1 MEELTAAAT
10 DTANSVLMRVK
21 TTMARHTICF
31 VSTVAVFNAWALMA
45 TGPALAAGSGGG
57 GGGYSAPSE
66 SAPKYDPAVE
76 YRKGIAAL
84 QAKDFKA
91 AKTAFDR
98 VLLVAPR
105 DANSNLMAG
114 MARAGLDDW
123 KAARKL
129 FEKAVR
135 LDDTSILAHH
145 QLGMAHARVG
155 DRAKAEAQLA
165 ALKTKSDTCATTCP
179 QSADLKTAIDAITT
193 ALAGAPQARIDAAT
207 PLMFATAD
215 GGDRAY
221 GAAVSLINEGRY
233 QAAIDD
239 LHQAQTSFG
248 PHPDILT
255 YLGFANR
262 KLGRFDVAETYYRQA
277 LTIAPQHRG
286 ATEYY
291 GELMVERGDLAGAR
305 LKLAELDRQCAFGC
319 YESDEL
325 RRWIAAAR

>member
-1 MEELTAAAT
+1 MARDSIYFLSTAALF
-10 DTANSVLMRVK
+10 TACAVK
-21 TTMARHTICF
+21 LA
-31 VSTVAVFNAWALMA
+31 
-45 TGPALAAGSGGG
+45 GPALAAGGGGG

-76 YRKGIAAL
+76 YRKGIEAL
-84 QAKDFKA
+84 EAKDFKA

-98 VLLVAPR
+98 VLSVAPR

-123 KAARKL
+123 KAARRL
-129 FEKAVR
+129 FEKAVK

-145 QLGMAHARVG
+145 QLGIAHARLG
-155 DRAKAEAQLA
+155 DRTKAEAQLV
-165 ALKTKSDTCATTCP
+165 ALKTKSDTCAMTCP

-193 ALAGAPQARIDAAT
+193 ALATAPQAQIDAAT
-207 PLMFATAD
+207 PLMFASAA

-239 LHQAQTSFG
+239 LHRAQTSFG

-262 KLGRFDVAETYYRQA
+262 KLGRFDVAESYYRQA
-277 LTIAPQHRG
+277 LTVAPHHRG

-325 RRWIAAAR
+325 RRWIAAAH

>member
-1 MEELTAAAT
+1 MYHRLLQAEVE
-10 DTANSVLMRVK
+10 MI
-21 TTMARHTICF
+21 RHSICF
-31 VSTVAVFNAWALMA
+31 VSVVAVFNASALIVA
-45 TGPALAAGSGGG
+45 GPALAAGGGGG

-66 SAPKYDPAVE
+66 SAPQYDPAVE
-76 YRKGIAAL
+76 YRKGVVAL
-84 QAKDFKA
+84 EAKDFKA

-129 FEKAVR
+129 FEKAVK
-135 LDDTSILAHH
+135 LDDTSILAYH
-145 QLGMAHARVG
+145 QLGIAHARLG

-165 ALKTKSDTCATTCP
+165 ALKTKSDTCAATCP
-179 QSADLKTAIDAITT
+179 KSADLKTAIDAITAALT
-193 ALAGAPQARIDAAT
+193 AAPQARIDAAT
-207 PLMFATAD
+207 PLMFASAG

-221 GAAVSLINEGRY
+221 GAAVSLINLGQY

-239 LHQAQTSFG
+239 LQQAQSSFG

-277 LTIAPQHRG
+277 LTIAPHHRG

>member
-1 MEELTAAAT
+1 MT
-10 DTANSVLMRVK
+10 
-21 TTMARHTICF
+21 RHSICF
-31 VSTVAVFNAWALMA
+31 VSMMAVFNACALIVA
-45 TGPALAAGSGGG
+45 GPALAAGGGGG
-57 GGGYSAPSE
+57 GGGYSAPSD

-129 FEKAVR
+129 FEKAAR
-135 LDDTSILAHH
+135 LDDTSILAQH
-145 QLGMAHARVG
+145 QLGLAHARLG
-155 DRAKAEAQLA
+155 DRAKAEAQLV

-179 QSADLKTAIDAITT
+179 QSADLKIAIDAITT
-193 ALAGAPQARIDAAT
+193 ALAAAPQARIDTAT
-207 PLMFATAD
+207 PLMFASEG

-277 LTIAPQHRG
+277 LAVAPHHRG

>member
-1 MEELTAAAT
+1 MVEKAE
-10 DTANSVLMRVK
+10 VEMK
-21 TTMARHTICF
+21 RHSICF
-31 VSTVAVFNAWALMA
+31 MSTVAVFSACGPMVA
-45 TGPALAAGSGGG
+45 GPAHAAGGGGG

-76 YRKGIAAL
+76 YRKGIEAL
-84 QAKDFKA
+84 QAKEFKA

-129 FEKAVR
+129 FEKAVK

-145 QLGMAHARVG
+145 QLGIAHARLG
-155 DRAKAEAQLA
+155 DRAKSEAQLA
-165 ALKTKSDTCATTCP
+165 TLKAKSDACATTCP

-193 ALAGAPQARIDAAT
+193 ALVAAPQARIDITT
-207 PLMFATAD
+207 PMMFASAA
-215 GGDRAY
+215 GGDHAY

-239 LHQAQTSFG
+239 LHRAQTSFG

-262 KLGRFDVAETYYRQA
+262 KMGRFDMAETYYRQA
-277 LTIAPQHRG
+277 LTVAPHHRG

-325 RRWIAAAR
+325 RRWIAAAL